1 MNKLGIR
8 LKVLLVFTA
17 VTLSGGLLLFV
28 SAGWQLQQA
37 TLSFYQRD
45 LQASAMTIANVLVE
59 PMEEQEDEEP
69 SGRSLQAILQRNQ
82 TQSGWMFTVLDQ
94 GGRVLAS
101 TYEPR
106 YALGEPLPYSSELY
120 VALKGQTAHAVRN
133 NENGEKFVYVA
144 VPVLYENQVVGVVR
158 GAASMAPA
166 YRQARQKWV
175 QLAAVA
181 LPILLLTVA
190 VALWFG
196 RTLTR
201 PIRQLHTSALRIAE
215 GALDERVSVQSDDEI
230 GQLADA
236 FNYMTGRINVLL
248 SAQRNFVSNAAHELR
263 APLMSLK
270 LRCEALHN
278 QPLSEAQKARYQ
290 AELAQ
295 EIEHM
300 SELISQL
307 LILARLDEG
316 RHEAGQPPGDLV
328 AFLRDIARTWR
339 IRANAAHL
347 QLTAEIPAVLPDA
360 PVAAG
365 DLQII
370 LENLLSNAV
379 KYTPA
384 EGRVSLRVERD
395 SAALR
400 LIVSDSGEGF
410 TSEEQTQL
418 FQRFSRIVRRREEDI
433 AGTGL
438 GLAIVKAVL
447 EQYGGTIT
455 ASSDGP
461 GQGATFA
468 ISLPLEKTSVA

>member
-8 LKVLLVFTA
+8 VKLLLVFTT
-17 VTLSGGLLLFV
+17 VTLFGGLLLFV

-37 TLSFYQRD
+37 TLAFYQRD
-45 LQASAMTIANVLVE
+45 LQSAALTMANVLVE
-59 PMEEQEDEEP
+59 PMGEQEDEEP
-69 SGRSLQAILQRNQ
+69 SGRNLQAILERNQ
-82 TQSGWMFTVLDQ
+82 TSSGWMFTVLDRQ
-94 GGRVLAS
+94 GRVLAS

-120 VALKGQTAHAVRN
+120 VALKGQTAHAVRH
-133 NENGEKFVYVA
+133 NENGDKFAYVA
-144 VPVLYENQVVGVVR
+144 VPILYENQVVGVVR

-166 YRQARQKWV
+166 YRQARQKWF

-201 PIRQLHTSALRIAE
+201 PIRELHASALRIAE
-215 GALDERVSVQSDDEI
+215 GALDERVSVQSADEI

-236 FNYMTGRINVLL
+236 FNFMTGRINILL

-270 LRCEALHN
+270 LRCEALYN
-278 QPLSEAQKARYQ
+278 QPLNETQKARYQ
-290 AELAQ
+290 SELAQ
-295 EIEHM
+295 EIDHM
-300 SELISQL
+300 SDLIAQL

-316 RHEAGQPPGDLV
+316 RHEAGQAPGDTV
-328 AFLRDIARTWR
+328 AFLHDIARTWR
-339 IRANAAHL
+339 IRASAANL
-347 QLTAEIPAVLPDA
+347 QFGAEIPAALPDVL
-360 PVAAG
+360 VAAG

-384 EGRVSLRVERD
+384 GGRVALRAQRD
-395 SAALR
+395 TGTLR
-400 LIVSDSGEGF
+400 LIVIDSGEGF
-410 TSEEQTQL
+410 TPEEQSQL

-447 EQYGGTIT
+447 DRYGGTIT

-461 GQGATFA
+461 NQGATFTVT
-468 ISLPLEKTSVA
+468 LPLEKSSGK